1 MLVLCLPSRG
11 ANPYDGDEQDDGR
24 DPHKD
29 PFESMEHRSCHRVFR
44 IGEIPFEI
52 RAANRRQC
60 DKDKCRDGG
69 DRDAKGVQRTA
80 LEFLCPCELVV
91 QHFEFFGERLQALG
105 FGCGYGLD
113 QQRAHRGFEHPS
125 DGDEHLS
132 VGHREP
138 ALPFGYRLPYHV
150 QLECE
155 LLLREALL
163 FPEGLDVLVQHGESF
178 LSPDFYVAAML
189 PADGPLPQATGCNMT
204 RLFDFTGGTS
214 W

>member
-29 PFESMEHRSCHRVFR
+29 PLESMEHRSCHRVFR
-44 IGEIPFEI
+44 IGEIPLEI
-52 RAANRRQC
+52 RTADRRQC
-60 DKDKCRDGG
+60 DKDKDRNSG
-69 DRDAKGVQRTA
+69 DCDAKGVQRTA
-80 LEFLCPCELVV
+80 LRFPRPCELVV

-113 QQRAHRGFEHPS
+113 QQRAHRGVEHPS

-138 ALPFGYRLPYHV
+138 AFPLRDRLPHHV
-150 QLECE
+150 QLERE
-155 LLLREALL
+155 LLLGQTFR
-163 FPEGLDVLVQHGESF
+163 FPEGLDVLV
-178 LSPDFYVAAML
+178 
-189 PADGPLPQATGCNMT
+189 
-204 RLFDFTGGTS
+204 
-214 W
+214 

>member
-80 LEFLCPCELVV
+80 LEFLCPCELV
-91 QHFEFFGERLQALG
+91 
-105 FGCGYGLD
+105 
-113 QQRAHRGFEHPS
+113 
-125 DGDEHLS
+125 
-132 VGHREP
+132 
-138 ALPFGYRLPYHV
+138 GYRTKSVSDIGPSA
-150 QLECE
+150 Q
-155 LLLREALL
+155 AGGL
-163 FPEGLDVLVQHGESF
+163 FPWV
-178 LSPDFYVAAML
+178 
-189 PADGPLPQATGCNMT
+189 
-204 RLFDFTGGTS
+204 
-214 W
+214 

>member
-52 RAANRRQC
+52 RAADRRQC

-69 DRDAKGVQRTA
+69 DCDAKGVQRSA
-80 LEFLCPCELVV
+80 LGFLCPCELVV
-91 QHFEFFGERLQALG
+91 QHFELFGERLRALG
-105 FGCGYGLD
+105 FGCGYGLA
-113 QQRAHRGFEHPS
+113 QQRAHRGVEHPS

-138 ALPFGYRLPYHV
+138 AFPLRDRLPHHV
-150 QLECE
+150 QLERE
-155 LLLREALL
+155 LLLGQAFR
-163 FPEGLDVLVQHGESF
+163 FPEFADVLV
-178 LSPDFYVAAML
+178 
-189 PADGPLPQATGCNMT
+189 
-204 RLFDFTGGTS
+204 
-214 W
+214 